1 MERALQKISATFTN
15 INSPDFALIVIRSMT
30 GETTSP
36 KDLVTRRCFHKS
48 KRISKGRVGVT

>member
-36 KDLVTRRCFHKS
+36 KDLVTRKCFHKS
-48 KRISKGRVGVT
+48 K